1 MEVNKTMKSAIDA
14 PGEVGWL
21 ADVVDAVQAAAM
33 LGVSQQHV
41 VLLFTTGRIPG
52 RRLTSTWI
60 TSRQAV
66 EAYAQNRRGP
76 GRPRKDQ
83 NR

>member
-1 MEVNKTMKSAIDA
+1 MNDL
-14 PGEVGWL
+14 GDYDWL
-21 ADVVDAVQAAAM
+21 ADVVDAAQAATM
-33 LGVSQQHV
+33 LGVSRQHV

-66 EAYAQNRRGP
+66 EAYARVRRGP